1 MVYAGKE
8 IIQLSITSM
17 PLLSVV
23 NIFLSNVTAEGIIAL
38 SVMACS
44 ERDRSVLNRVLK
56 KLFFKAQPGG
66 FFGFYWVLVWFLW
79 VFAVFYEWQLL
90 MCLLLIMFIA
100 AVQERC

>member
-44 ERDRSVLNRVLK
+44 ERDRSVLNRV
-56 KLFFKAQPGG
+56 
-66 FFGFYWVLVWFLW
+66 
-79 VFAVFYEWQLL
+79 
-90 MCLLLIMFIA
+90 
-100 AVQERC
+100 